1 MLTCER
7 HDQVLRLSHWSN
19 GDSFDSFHH
28 RAPLQDEKVGATQQ
42 QPLVQTVPHV
52 VIVNYGDSVTR
63 YGLRLFRSDAPGAG
77 PGLMCVQVPASTRRW
92 TKLGHAATYAGSR
105 DQRSRADTPVRSA
118 AAGAECTIGA
128 NEQRPVEMRELER
141 GGSSGGILSPPGY

>member
-1 MLTCER
+1 M
-7 HDQVLRLSHWSN
+7 V
-19 GDSFDSFHH
+19 F
-28 RAPLQDEKVGATQQ
+28 
-42 QPLVQTVPHV
+42 
-52 VIVNYGDSVTR
+52 VNYGDSVTR

-77 PGLMCVQVPASTRRW
+77 PGLTRVQVPASTRRW

-105 DQRSRADTPVRSA
+105 DQRSRADTRYEAPPPER
-118 AAGAECTIGA
+118 ERTIGA